1 VWVVNVDLFIDEAYT
16 YGSTNEVLVGYDE
29 DRNYGICRFKVYGKD
44 NELEYNYLI
53 TCRYLDLVK
62 NQKIENVQ
70 VATTI

>member
-1 VWVVNVDLFIDEAYT
+1 MRYWWVMMKIVTTASVDLQ
-16 YGSTNEVLVGYDE
+16 SN
-29 DRNYGICRFKVYGKD
+29 GKH

-70 VATTI
+70 AATTK